1 MILFKNLVLGISIC
15 VIIAFLI
22 SVFFIV
28 YNALKEKNKE
38 WIYVWKVRTIY
49 LMRMLQRRKMT
60 SYTINEATKE
70 EEIFIDREDIPL
82 ILLLLPLLIMM
93 GFYNL
98 LLNLSRRENDR

>member
-1 MILFKNLVLGISIC
+1 
-15 VIIAFLI
+15 
-22 SVFFIV
+22 
-28 YNALKEKNKE
+28 
-38 WIYVWKVRTIY
+38 
-49 LMRMLQRRKMT
+49 MT

>member
-38 WIYVWKVRTIY
+38 
-49 LMRMLQRRKMT
+49 
-60 SYTINEATKE
+60 
-70 EEIFIDREDIPL
+70 
-82 ILLLLPLLIMM
+82 
-93 GFYNL
+93 
-98 LLNLSRRENDR
+98 

>member
-1 MILFKNLVLGISIC
+1 
-15 VIIAFLI
+15 
-22 SVFFIV
+22 
-28 YNALKEKNKE
+28 
-38 WIYVWKVRTIY
+38 
-49 LMRMLQRRKMT
+49 MRMLQRRKMT